1 MYINR
6 ICAWCQA
13 HLGKVKCKRPD
24 MGSLTITHSICPEC
38 REKLLKEME
47 QLDSQSSDDQKQ
59 NTKEWR
65 L

>member
-1 MYINR
+1 
-6 ICAWCQA
+6 
-13 HLGKVKCKRPD
+13 

-59 NTKEWR
+59 NTKEGR